1 MHPSTTA
8 PSSRGEQQLR
18 EVIADGLDAVIVN
31 PTGVFGPRDFSGSR
45 IGETIQQLR
54 SGKIPVT
61 VVGGFDFVDVRD
73 VTDGLCKALESGRT
87 GENYLL
93 SGTRISIRELA
104 QLIAAVDG
112 TKAPSLDSPLG
123 MVKPLAPLVEW
134 LTPKGVLPL
143 FTRDSLHAL
152 EFSPSVSHFKAA
164 TELGYAARPIHV
176 SVADTIHWMDAH
188 AAV

>member
-1 MHPSTTA
+1 
-8 PSSRGEQQLR
+8 
-18 EVIADGLDAVIVN
+18 
-31 PTGVFGPRDFSGSR
+31 
-45 IGETIQQLR
+45 
-54 SGKIPVT
+54 
-61 VVGGFDFVDVRD
+61 
-73 VTDGLCKALESGRT
+73 
-87 GENYLL
+87 
-93 SGTRISIRELA
+93 
-104 QLIAAVDG
+104 
-112 TKAPSLDSPLG
+112 